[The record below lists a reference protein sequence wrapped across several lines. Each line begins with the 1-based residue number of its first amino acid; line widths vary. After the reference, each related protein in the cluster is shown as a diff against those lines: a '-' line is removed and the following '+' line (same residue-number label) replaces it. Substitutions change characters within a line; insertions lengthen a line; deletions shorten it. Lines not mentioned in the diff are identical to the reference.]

1 MIIGTGIDIVEIEG
15 IKASFEQSKRF
26 ITRVFTPDEIVYC
39 EKNPYKYQHYAGRFA
54 AKEAVMKALGTGWNN
69 GISWKQ
75 IEIVNNDAGKP
86 DIVFHKQAKL
96 LVAQKNVKSVHL
108 SISHANQYAT
118 ALVILES

>member
-1 MIIGTGIDIVEIEG
+1 VDIDD
-15 IKASFEQSKRF
+15 IKASIKQSKRF
-26 ITRVFTPDEIVYC
+26 ITKVFTPDEIDYC
-39 EKNPYKYQHYAGRFA
+39 EQKPFKYHHYAGRFA
-54 AKEAVMKALGTGWNN
+54 AKEAAMKALGTGWNN

-96 LVAQKNVKSVHL
+96 LIDKQNVKSVHL

-118 ALVILES
+118 AIVILES